1 MGFFKDLR
9 DDISQAVNELLP
21 DDAFFGLDEELEE
34 ETMSKSEGNAELLV
48 DSESVDDIGDTLAE
62 LEKMAR
68 ESDEVDKNTTMDNV
82 DLSEGVSDEEMQEDI
97 LAALAHL
104 GDDTDSEL
112 PASMEEE
119 LPVVQETVM
128 DELPEE
134 EVAIEE
140 ELPVVEE
147 PKLDELPEEEV
158 AIEEELPVVEEPEL
172 DELPVEEVALQEELP
187 VVEEPELDE
196 LPVEEVALQEELPV
210 VEETVEEKVSA
221 EEVSLEN
228 LPFDDVVIEEEENFE
243 EEIDLSILEEIE
255 TNEENEEAV
264 DIETV
269 EPMVEESVEEVA
281 SEADGSD
288 VIEETEPVMDSVEE
302 TEEEQ
307 LSMDAIGQIEENE
320 NVMDIADTAQEIEA
334 AMDVAEDSAVT
345 EEVKI
350 PDDIETEYIATEED
364 VVDPVET
371 EAFDGYEL
379 ENLGEESILEPTEQI
394 ANSAEVSEDTSML
407 DDILANAEQQT
418 DDVDTM
424 DAEDVSAVEEVM
436 EENITEKEVKAMENN
451 FENAEATSEVTVITK
466 GTVINGSITS
476 DGGLEVNGTI
486 TGDVECLGKLT
497 INGNVSGHLKAA
509 EVIVSTPRLDGG
521 IDSQGDVKVGVGTIV
536 IGDIT
541 AKSATISGAIKGEV
555 DVQGPVVV
563 DSTAIVKGN
572 ITAKSVQINNG
583 AVVDGYCKLAYA
595 EVDIDNFFDGE

>member
-21 DDAFFGLDEELEE
+21 DDAFFELDEDLEE
-34 ETMSKSEGNAELLV
+34 ETMSKSEDNAELLV

-62 LEKMAR
+62 LEKMVT
-68 ESDEVDKNTTMDNV
+68 ESDDIEKSIVVDNTET
-82 DLSEGVSDEEMQEDI
+82 SEGISDEEMQEDI

-104 GDDTDSEL
+104 GDDTDNGLSVTKEESPVEEIALEEEL
-112 PASMEEE
+112 SVVEEAEQEELLVEEVALEEE
-119 LPVVQETVM
+119 LPVIEEAEQE
-128 DELPEE
+128 ELPVEE
-134 EVAIEE
+134 IELEE
-140 ELPVVEE
+140 ELPV
-147 PKLDELPEEEV
+147 
-158 AIEEELPVVEEPEL
+158 IEEADQE
-172 DELPVEEVALQEELP
+172 ELPVEEIALE
-187 VVEEPELDE
+187 EEPL
-196 LPVEEVALQEELPV
+196 EE
-210 VEETVEEKVSA
+210 
-221 EEVSLEN
+221 

-243 EEIDLSILEEIE
+243 EESNLLISDESE
-255 TNEENEEAV
+255 TNEESVSIEAV
-264 DIETV
+264 EPIPETV
-269 EPMVEESVEEVA
+269 M
-281 SEADGSD
+281 D
-288 VIEETEPVMDSVEE
+288 VI
-302 TEEEQ
+302 
-307 LSMDAIGQIEENE
+307 
-320 NVMDIADTAQEIEA
+320 DTTQEIEA
-334 AMDVAEDSAVT
+334 AMDIMEEPNGPEDLGVAE
-345 EEVKI
+345 EEKMQE
-350 PDDIETEYIATEED
+350 DIATEEVAMD
-364 VVDPVET
+364 NVET
-371 EAFDGYEL
+371 ETFEGYEL
-379 ENLGEESILEPTEQI
+379 ENLGEEPILEPMEEI

-407 DDILANAEQQT
+407 DDISANTEQQT
-418 DDVDTM
+418 DYVDTM
-424 DAEDVSAVEEVM
+424 GAVDVSAVEEVM

-541 AKSATISGAIKGEV
+541 AKSATISGAVKGEV